1 MEKQII
7 YLKETNN
14 FNDVLKKEHNKM
26 PLILKKICFIYKNI
40 FNVVTKK
47 NIESSEIWV
56 LPIKEKYSEAKFK
69 KILNNNLKY
78 LQKKYLISNK
88 LKENNAYKIMRELN
102 QEYITEEKIKKYL
115 IFETIKY
122 IYNKELCDLE
132 ITLLVNNTSSL
143 NMYLIEKL
151 ATKVKT
157 LKIVSLNI
165 SKFKSLEE
173 KLYNEYGIPIQF
185 SNNYRK
191 SLEKSKLIINFDF
204 SEFEINEYEI
214 FNDAIIINCIK
225 DNIKI
230 KNKLFNGIVVNSYNI
245 KYKKEL
251 ITKFKKMKISENYNK
266 LLLYASTIEEKN
278 IEEAYKKI
286 EEDKVSICGLIGNN
300 GILCKKEIK
309 EKAQNTFMK
318 RQTTI

>member
-56 LPIKEKYSEAKFK
+56 LPIKEKYSEAKLK

-78 LQKKYLISNK
+78 PQNKYLISNK
-88 LKENNAYKIMRELN
+88 LKENNACKIMRELN
-102 QEYITEEKIKKYL
+102 QECITEEKIKKYL

-143 NMYLIEKL
+143 NMYLIEQL

-165 SKFKSLEE
+165 KKFKSLEE

-214 FNDAIIINCIK
+214 FNNAIIINCIK

-309 EKAQNTFMK
+309 EKVQNTFMK

>member
-56 LPIKEKYSEAKFK
+56 LPIKEKYSEAKLK

-78 LQKKYLISNK
+78 PQNKYLISNK
-88 LKENNAYKIMRELN
+88 LKENNACKIMNELN

-143 NMYLIEKL
+143 NMYLIEQL

-214 FNDAIIINCIK
+214 FNNAIIINCIK

-230 KNKLFNGIVVNSYNI
+230 KNKLFNGIIVNSYNI

-309 EKAQNTFMK
+309 EKVQNTFTK
-318 RQTTI
+318 RQIMI